1 MQVCC
6 ERLAPR
12 ASIFLLGLKAEL
24 MSDPLSIYLSD
35 HSAGA
40 KFAIDLL
47 DYLRETHEKS
57 SLGQFAERLVAEIKE
72 DRAVLEK
79 LSNDVGGTSFL
90 KEASAWLAEK
100 TARLKLRLGT
110 DAGLGEFEVLETLSI
125 GVVGK
130 LKLWQALSQIADQDA
145 HVRGLD
151 LVRLIARAQE
161 QHDEIELRRLE
172 AAKKVLANPAANAS
186 K

>member
-1 MQVCC
+1 
-6 ERLAPR
+6 
-12 ASIFLLGLKAEL
+12 
-24 MSDPLSIYLSD
+24 MSEPLSIYLSD
-35 HSAGA
+35 HLAGA

-47 DYLRETHEKS
+47 EYLRETHGTS
-57 SLGQFAERLVAEIKE
+57 PLGQFADRLLAEIKD
-72 DRAVLEK
+72 DRSVLET
-79 LSNDVGGTSFL
+79 LSNDIGGSSFL

-110 DAGLGEFEVLETLSI
+110 DAGLSEFEALEALSI

-145 HVRGLD
+145 RVRGLGLD
-151 LVRLIARAQE
+151 RLIRRAQE
-161 QHDEIELRRLE
+161 QHDGIELRRLE
-172 AAKKVLANPAANAS
+172 AAKKVLANPAATAS